1 MRDAVSEWLAAAR
14 HRFLVGYARS
24 VIDSVGPAGA
34 EFARI
39 AEYLLFPAWLSA
51 LGHEYRSSNSARQ
64 CSVGCCRTW
73 AEVRLKAVD
82 TELASEV

>member
-1 MRDAVSEWLAAAR
+1 MQDAVSEWLAAAR

-39 AEYLLFPAWLSA
+39 AEYLWSWGLLLDGGLRADRP
-51 LGHEYRSSNSARQ
+51 
-64 CSVGCCRTW
+64 
-73 AEVRLKAVD
+73 VRRRVWRRH
-82 TELASEV
+82 